1 MVSSVRV
8 KVTRVTDAS
17 LHHSSSAT
25 AAAVKMQKHHHQ
37 PRINL
42 SMKIPTFPPPI
53 HTIIFII
60 DWTILV
66 AWTVS
71 TIIEYHQG
79 IIRAYLIGLIY
90 SELIWCKC
98 NVVMWLLRNAG
109 WQRQHDPM
117 VMRPPSPTPVSWS
130 PPTLQLWS
138 WYAPCYVLLLSII
151 HIQTASEDFTEF

>member
-1 MVSSVRV
+1 MR
-8 KVTRVTDAS
+8 
-17 LHHSSSAT
+17 HSITPPPAT

-53 HTIIFII
+53 DTIIFII

-79 IIRAYLIGLIY
+79 IIWAYLIGLIY
-90 SELIWCKC
+90 SQLIWCKL

-109 WQRQHDPM
+109 MTTAAWSHVNEAALARVTVPAN
-117 VMRPPSPTPVSWS
+117 PSAPVLVCALLRVIAFNYSHPNS
-130 PPTLQLWS
+130 QLRFHRI
-138 WYAPCYVLLLSII
+138 LI
-151 HIQTASEDFTEF
+151 

>member
-8 KVTRVTDAS
+8 KVTSVTDAS
-17 LHHSSSAT
+17 LHHSSSSHRSRSQDAKT
-25 AAAVKMQKHHHQ
+25 PSSTKDQLKYEDTN
-37 PRINL
+37 I
-42 SMKIPTFPPPI
+42 SSPI
-53 HTIIFII
+53 DTIIFII

-79 IIRAYLIGLIY
+79 IIWAYLIGLIY
-90 SELIWCKC
+90 SQLIRCKL

-117 VMRPPSPTPVSWS
+117 LMRPPSPVSRC
-130 PPTLQLWS
+130 PPTLQLRS

-151 HIQTASEDFTEF
+151 HIQTAS

>member
-90 SELIWCKC
+90 SQLIWCKC
-98 NVVMWLLRNAG
+98 NVVNVVMWLLRNAG

-117 VMRPPSPTPVSWS
+117 VMRPPSPSPVSWS
-130 PPTLQLWS
+130 PPTLQLRS

-151 HIQTASEDFTEF
+151 HIQTAS